1 VLVESSEIF
10 VLPSREEGMSIALLE
25 AMALGIPTV
34 ASAIPGN
41 LALMT
46 NGVHGRLAPPDNPPA
61 LARAILDHRADPGA
75 CAMAEAARRRVIEH
89 YSIAAVARRHLE
101 LFDRLVAERRMG

>member
-1 VLVESSEIF
+1 
-10 VLPSREEGMSIALLE
+10 
-25 AMALGIPTV
+25 V

-46 NGVHGRLAPPDNPPA
+46 DREHGRLAPPDDPPA
-61 LARAILDHRADPGA
+61 LARAILEHRADPDA
-75 CAMAEAARRRVIEH
+75 PRMAEAARRRVIEH

-101 LFDRLVAERRMG
+101 LFARLVAGRRMG

>member
-1 VLVESSEIF
+1 
-10 VLPSREEGMSIALLE
+10 MSIALLE
-25 AMALGIPTV
+25 AMALGIPAV

-46 NGVHGRLAPPDNPPA
+46 DRVHGRLAPPDDPPA
-61 LARAILDHRADPGA
+61 LARAILEHRADPNA
-75 CAMAEAARRRVIEH
+75 RTMAEAARRRVVEH

-101 LFDRLVAERRMG
+101 LFARLVAKGRMG